1 MTTPT
6 FTVDITEDELFQL
19 LGNPTRMGALR
30 ALWEEFDFESYVIQE
45 QTPVPFTDLRDRVG
59 EDVSNF
65 HYHLDQLAG
74 VLVENRGDGYLLSPL
89 GYNLMRAIDSR
100 ASLEYEAID
109 QTELDDPCPFCG
121 GQLVASYQREM
132 LRVECL
138 DCGGL
143 ADGGNFLTA
152 QIPVT
157 TAGMPGLSRLLDIAS
172 HTVAQR
178 VGTSFQGHCWE
189 CHSPVDQTLEVCEDH
204 ERNDAGYCPD
214 CLGRFAVKLDV
225 ECPNCGTSGAGSL
238 VEYAI
243 VTPAVQALFAHH
255 GQGLRQV
262 GPWEYRLA
270 ALEAVEQREVTANP
284 TGATYR
290 FELDGDWVA
299 VEFEDRD
306 ALDVTVTH
314 SDGVDT
320 KDSSVQSYRS
330 V

>member
-1 MTTPT
+1 MTNER
-6 FTVDITEDELFQL
+6 FTVDITEDQLFQL
-19 LGNPTRMGALR
+19 LGNPTRMATLR
-30 ALWEEFDFESYVIQE
+30 VLWEEFDFEEYVIRE
-45 QTPVPFTDLRDRVG
+45 QTPLSFTELRRRVG
-59 EDVSNF
+59 DDVTNF
-65 HYHLDQLAG
+65 NYHLEQLVDILLEAR
-74 VLVENRGDGYLLSPL
+74 EDGYLLTPL

-100 ASLEYEAID
+100 ASLEYESIE

-132 LRVECL
+132 LHVECL

-143 ADGGNFLTA
+143 ADDGNFLTA

-157 TAGMPGLSRLLDIAS
+157 TAGTPDLSRLLDIAS
-172 HTVAQR
+172 HTVFQR

-189 CHSPVDQTLEVCEDH
+189 CHSPVDQTLAVCEDH
-204 ERNDAGYCPD
+204 ERNDAGYCPE

-225 ECPNCGTSGAGSL
+225 ECPNCGTGGAGSL

-270 ALEAVEQREVTANP
+270 ALGAVEQGEVTADP
-284 TGATYR
+284 TVATYQ

-299 VEFEDRD
+299 VRFEDHETLEVSVTRD
-306 ALDVTVTH
+306 A
-314 SDGVDT
+314 
-320 KDSSVQSYRS
+320 
-330 V
+330 